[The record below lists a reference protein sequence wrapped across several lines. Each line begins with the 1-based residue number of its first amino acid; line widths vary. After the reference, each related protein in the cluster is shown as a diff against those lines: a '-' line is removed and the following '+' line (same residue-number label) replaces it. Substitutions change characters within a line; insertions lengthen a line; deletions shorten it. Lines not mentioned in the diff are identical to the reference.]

1 MDIEL
6 IRGDTYQ
13 LKFQRKLTDDT
24 VITQKPDEMYMTF
37 KRNYNEIDYVLQ
49 KRLSRDE
56 IIFNEDDNYYY
67 VTIEPEDTNDLDYG
81 SYVFDIET
89 KVGKVVKTI
98 TLGKLKIK
106 KEVTFAENE
115 V

>member
-37 KRNYNEIDYVLQ
+37 KRNYNEIGYVLQ
-49 KRLSRDE
+49 KRLSRNE

-98 TLGKLKIK
+98 VLGKLKIK